1 MIDIIMEAYEV
12 VLKEKIPLDKKIKSI
27 NFWVIAAL
35 GVLIVGLVGVIIFTF
50 RTNAA
55 YAMIAMGVYVV
66 LVYVLTNILI
76 RIIVKRWEDNLKRY
90 NQKLNI
96 LKEVLQQ
103 NNFDMYEK
111 NKIKQL
117 TKKFNQNIYE
127 MVAADNKKT
136 SDINKFLSLYI
147 LPIIAFFAGNIYR
160 GRGEKEML
168 SVCIVALFIVIMIR
182 ILFYSI
188 KSIMLELE
196 GNQLER
202 KRLFA
207 AKLQDLLD
215 RDFEIL
221 ESDLLQ

>member
-12 VLKEKIPLDKKIKSI
+12 VLKEKIPLDKKIKSM

>member
-1 MIDIIMEAYEV
+1 M
-12 VLKEKIPLDKKIKSI
+12 
-27 NFWVIAAL
+27 NFWVIVAL
-35 GVLIVGLVGVIIFTF
+35 GVLIVGLLGVIIFTF

>member
-12 VLKEKIPLDKKIKSI
+12 VLKEKISLDKKIKSM
-27 NFWVIAAL
+27 NFWVIVAL

-117 TKKFNQNIYE
+117 TKKINQNIYE

-147 LPIIAFFAGNIYR
+147 LPIMAFLRAIFIEGG
-160 GRGEKEML
+160 GRKKCYL
-168 SVCIVALFIVIMIR
+168 YA
-182 ILFYSI
+182 
-188 KSIMLELE
+188 
-196 GNQLER
+196 
-202 KRLFA
+202 
-207 AKLQDLLD
+207 
-215 RDFEIL
+215 
-221 ESDLLQ
+221 

>member
-12 VLKEKIPLDKKIKSI
+12 VLKEKIPLDKKIKSM
-27 NFWVIAAL
+27 NFWVIVAL

-55 YAMIAMGVYVV
+55 YAIIAMGVYVV

-117 TKKFNQNIYE
+117 TKKINQNIYE

>member
-1 MIDIIMEAYEV
+1 
-12 VLKEKIPLDKKIKSI
+12 
-27 NFWVIAAL
+27 
-35 GVLIVGLVGVIIFTF
+35 
-50 RTNAA
+50 
-55 YAMIAMGVYVV
+55 
-66 LVYVLTNILI
+66 
-76 RIIVKRWEDNLKRY
+76 
-90 NQKLNI
+90 
-96 LKEVLQQ
+96 
-103 NNFDMYEK
+103 
-111 NKIKQL
+111 
-117 TKKFNQNIYE
+117 
-127 MVAADNKKT
+127 
-136 SDINKFLSLYI
+136 
-147 LPIIAFFAGNIYR
+147 
-160 GRGEKEML
+160 ML